1 MTTDNAS
8 RRDKTITF
16 RGESLTLSGAQLL
29 EALDFMAPDR
39 DRDQLESE
47 LTFRR
52 GEGHAGNGMY
62 CWLTEYQ
69 EEGAFFVDGS
79 TAVPAD
85 VAPPAANEPA
95 AIPIG
100 YALVP
105 IHRSYDMRTKA
116 LIAFNTTEQA
126 RRDRDDALDAVHR
139 ATIDAAPQPPA
150 QASAR
155 EELTLD
161 QQRTVECAD
170 AWLSD
175 KGLPTYTELRTLL
188 TAYLGQP
195 KPPA

>member
-8 RRDKTITF
+8 RGDKTITF

-29 EALDFMAPDR
+29 EALDFLAPDR

-62 CWLTEYQ
+62 CWLTEYP

-126 RRDRDDALDAVHR
+126 GKDRDDALDAAHR
-139 ATIDAAPQPPA
+139 ATIEAAPRYPA
-150 QASAR
+150 TSPSA
-155 EELTLD
+155 E
-161 QQRTVECAD
+161 
-170 AWLSD
+170 
-175 KGLPTYTELRTLL
+175 G
-188 TAYLGQP
+188 
-195 KPPA
+195 